1 MTPWA
6 SPAGLSMP
14 RGTWIIAA
22 LIALGGGC
30 RCGAEK
36 RELGLARAPNSGDP
50 VVVVD
55 RPVEGGGG
63 GGTSVYSG
71 PMTPEAEPNDVR
83 DKAGALSLPGGIE
96 GALASATDIDFYK
109 LEAGAARVVNV
120 RLTGPAAD
128 GGGTDLVLTLYDG
141 DGKPIAQSD
150 RGPAG
155 TLEALPNFGL
165 AQGAAHF
172 VSVSSFAKK
181 EKKKKKAKEA
191 AVPTEASGG
200 EKPAPP
206 GSYRL
211 TAEAFRPAAGDEAEP
226 NDDPA
231 GAREVLL
238 DEEMTG
244 WAGWGKDRD
253 HWRLSLAGFRG
264 GYVMDVGIEGV
275 EGVGLIAELIGE
287 GGKPIASRKSDKG
300 RGLRV
305 RGLLPA
311 AGAKHWLL
319 RLSGSRSNPEV
330 PYKLKTS
337 ARELADGDEAEPN
350 DDAERAITI
359 GPLGDG
365 QEGERRGYLDGGDV
379 DVYRLEGVREP
390 LSLTL
395 SVVPPAG
402 VDVSLRVLS
411 GAKEIVK
418 ADTGKAGGREEV
430 DVVRLPAGESLVV
443 MIGGTALGDEPDPY
457 VLRWATKADLG
468 APAPAPSKPPD
479 DPTPSE
485 DPYE

>member
-1 MTPWA
+1 MTRWA
-6 SPAGLSMP
+6 SPAGLM
-14 RGTWIIAA
+14 RGPAI
-22 LIALGGGC
+22 IALGLAAFGGC
-30 RCGAEK
+30 RCGAEE
-36 RELGLARAPNSGDP
+36 RTIGLARAPNSGDP

-63 GGTSVYSG
+63 GGSSVYSG

-83 DKAGALSLPGGIE
+83 DKAGALALPGGIE

-128 GGGTDLVLTLYDG
+128 GGGADLMLTLYDA

-165 AQGAAHF
+165 VQGAVHF

-181 EKKKKKAKEA
+181 EKKKKAKEA
-191 AVPTEASGG
+191 A
-200 EKPAPP
+200 KPAEGSEKAAVP

-211 TAEAFRPAAGDEAEP
+211 TAEIFHPTASDEAEP

-238 DEEMTG
+238 DEEMSG
-244 WAGWGKDRD
+244 YAGWGKDRD
-253 HWRLSLAGFRG
+253 HWKLSLAGFRG
-264 GYVMDVGIEGV
+264 GYVLDLMVDGV
-275 EGVGLIAELIGE
+275 EGVGLTAEILGE
-287 GGKPIASRKSDKG
+287 GGKPIATRKSDKG
-300 RGLRV
+300 RALRV
-305 RGLLPA
+305 RGLLPDA
-311 AGAKHWLL
+311 AAKHWLV

-330 PYKLKTS
+330 PYRLKTT
-337 ARELADGDEAEPN
+337 ARELAEGDEAEPN

-359 GPLGDG
+359 GPLGEG

-395 SVVPPAG
+395 SVQPPSG
-402 VDVSLRVLS
+402 VDISLRVLS

-418 ADTGKAGGREEV
+418 ADTGKVGAREEV
-430 DVVRLPAGESLVV
+430 DVVRLPAGESLIV

-457 VLRWATKADLG
+457 VLRWASKADLG
-468 APAPAPSKPPD
+468 AAPPTPRD
-479 DPTPSE
+479 EGTPSE

>member
-1 MTPWA
+1 M
-6 SPAGLSMP
+6 

-22 LIALGGGC
+22 VVAFGGC
-30 RCGAEK
+30 RCGCGAQK
-36 RELGLARAPNSGDP
+36 REIGLARSPNSGDP

-63 GGTSVYSG
+63 GGASVYSG

-83 DKAGALSLPGGIE
+83 DKAGALGLPGGIE

-109 LEAGAARVVNV
+109 IEPGAARVVNV

-128 GGGTDLVLTLYDG
+128 GGGSDLVLTLYDG
-141 DGKPIAQSD
+141 DGKQVAQSD

-165 AQGAAHF
+165 AQGAVHF

-181 EKKKKKAKEA
+181 EKRKKPKEA
-191 AVPTEASGG
+191 AKATEAAAGD
-200 EKPAPP
+200 KPAAP

-211 TAEAFRPAAGDEAEP
+211 TAEVFRPAASEEVEP
-226 NDDPA
+226 NDDAA

-238 DEEMTG
+238 DEEMSG
-244 WAGWGKDRD
+244 YAGWGKDRD
-253 HWRLSLAGFRG
+253 HWKLSLAGFRG
-264 GYVMDVGIEGV
+264 GYVLDLAIEGV
-275 EGVGLIAELIGE
+275 EGVGLVADVMGE
-287 GGKPIASRKSDKG
+287 GGKPLATRKSDKG

-305 RGLLPA
+305 RALLPP
-311 AGAKHWLL
+311 AGAKHWMI

-337 ARELADGDEAEPN
+337 ARELAEADEAEPN
-350 DDAERAITI
+350 DDAARAITI
-359 GPLGDG
+359 GPLGEG

-379 DVYRLEGVREP
+379 DAYKLEGVREP

-395 SVVPPAG
+395 SVEPPSG

-411 GAKEIVK
+411 GSKEIVK
-418 ADTGKAGGREEV
+418 ADTGKVGAREEV
-430 DVVRLPAGESLVV
+430 DVVRLPAGEALVV
-443 MIGGTALGDEPDPY
+443 LIGGTALGDEPDPY
-457 VLRWATKADLG
+457 VLRWSTKADLG
-468 APAPAPSKPPD
+468 APPPKPPGD
-479 DPTPSE
+479 EPPAD

>member
-1 MTPWA
+1 MT
-6 SPAGLSMP
+6 
-14 RGTWIIAA
+14 RGTWIVAVVVA
-22 LIALGGGC
+22 FGGC
-30 RCGAEK
+30 RCGCSGEK
-36 RELGLARAPNSGDP
+36 REIGLARAPNSGDP

-63 GGTSVYSG
+63 GASVYSG

-83 DKAGALSLPGGIE
+83 DKAGPLALPGGIE
-96 GALASATDIDFYK
+96 GALASPTDIDFYK
-109 LEAGAARVVNV
+109 LEAGAARVVHV
-120 RLTGPAAD
+120 RLTGAAAD
-128 GGGTDLVLTLYDG
+128 AGGNDLVLSLYDA

-181 EKKKKKAKEA
+181 EKKRKPKEA
-191 AVPTEASGG
+191 AKPTEAVSG
-200 EKPAPP
+200 EKPPAP

-211 TAEAFRPAAGDEAEP
+211 TAEVFRPAAGDEAEP

-253 HWRLSLAGFRG
+253 HWKLSLAGFRG
-264 GYVMDVGIEGV
+264 GYVIDVGIEGV
-275 EGVGLIAELIGE
+275 EGVGLIAELVGD

-300 RGLRV
+300 RGLRI

-311 AGAKHWLL
+311 AGARHWLM

-330 PYKLKTS
+330 PYKLKTTT
-337 ARELADGDEAEPN
+337 RELADGDEAEPN
-350 DDAERAITI
+350 DDPARAITI

-365 QEGERRGYLDGGDV
+365 LEGERRGYLDGGDV

-395 SVVPPAG
+395 SVVPPSG
-402 VDVSLRVLS
+402 VDVSLRVLFGS
-411 GAKEIVK
+411 KEIVK
-418 ADTGKAGGREEV
+418 ADTGKAGAREEV
-430 DVVRLPAGESLVV
+430 DVVRLPAGEALVV
-443 MIGGTALGDEPDPY
+443 MIGGTSLGDEPDPY
-457 VLRWATKADLG
+457 LLRWASKSDLA
-468 APAPAPSKPPD
+468 APAPAPTPKAPD
-479 DPTPSE
+479 EPTPSE

>member
-1 MTPWA
+1 MT
-6 SPAGLSMP
+6 
-14 RGTWIIAA
+14 RETWIIAA
-22 LIALGGGC
+22 LVAVSGC
-30 RCGAEK
+30 RCGYSGQK
-36 RELGLARAPNSGDP
+36 RELGLARAPGSGDP

-63 GGTSVYSG
+63 GGASVYSG

-96 GALASATDIDFYK
+96 GSLASPTDIDFYAI
-109 LEAGAARVVNV
+109 EAGAARVVNV

-128 GGGTDLVLTLYDG
+128 AGGNDLVLTLYDG

-155 TLEALPNFGL
+155 TLEALPNVGL

-181 EKKKKKAKEA
+181 EKKKKAAKEVA
-191 AVPTEASGG
+191 KPTEAAAG
-200 EKPAPP
+200 EKPPAP

-211 TAEAFRPAAGDEAEP
+211 TAEVFRPAAGDEAEP

-244 WAGWGKDRD
+244 WAGWSKDRD
-253 HWRLSLAGFRG
+253 HWKLNLAGFRG
-264 GYVMDVGIEGV
+264 GYVLDLGIEGV
-275 EGVGLIAELIGE
+275 EGIGLTAELIGD
-287 GGKPIASRKSDKG
+287 GGKPIATRKSDKG

-305 RGLLPA
+305 RGLLPP
-311 AGAKHWLL
+311 AGARHWLV

-330 PYKLKTS
+330 PYKLKTT
-337 ARELADGDEAEPN
+337 ARELAEGDEAEPN
-350 DDAERAITI
+350 DDGERAITV

-379 DVYRLEGVREP
+379 DAYKLEGVREP

-395 SVVPPAG
+395 SVAPPAG
-402 VDVSLRVLS
+402 VDVSLRVMS
-411 GAKEIVK
+411 GAKEVVK
-418 ADTGKAGGREEV
+418 ADTGKAGAREEV
-430 DVVRLPAGESLVV
+430 DVVRLPAGESLLVLV
-443 MIGGTALGDEPDPY
+443 GGTALGDEPDPY
-457 VLRWATKADLG
+457 VLRWSTKADLG
-468 APAPAPSKPPD
+468 APPPTRTPPPD
-479 DPTPSE
+479 EATPSE